1 MCDPEHEVYYIKAD
15 SVFAPSNN
23 TFTVYL
29 NTPLRNVVKAELMS
43 ASVHSNVTSSA
54 GSSYM
59 YVYVNELSTKFN
71 DRANG
76 QIAIQVSGQTSNIG
90 SNPSGTIANLSK
102 LASSIAAVPLEEI
115 LHRTTFTVG
124 QNYPAQSIFIEP
136 IRQIDRLTIELLSG
150 GGASLQNAGNT
161 FLVFRFTCA
170 KGNRCLY

>member
-1 MCDPEHEVYYIKAD
+1 MCDPEHEVYYVKAD

-29 NTPLRNVVKAELMS
+29 NTPLRNVVRAELMS
-43 ASVHSNVTSSA
+43 LSAHSNVSSSA

-59 YVYVNELSTKFN
+59 YVYVNELVSKFN

-76 QIAIQVSGQTSNIG
+76 QISIQVSGQTSNVG

-124 QNYPAQSIFIEP
+124 QNYPAQAIFIEP
-136 IRQIDRLTIELLSG
+136 IRQINRLTIELLSD

>member
-15 SVFAPSNN
+15 SLFAPANN

-29 NTPLRNVVKAELMS
+29 NTSLRNVVKAEVMS
-43 ASVHSNVTSSA
+43 VSAHSNVTSS
-54 GSSYM
+54 GNSNYM
-59 YVYVNELSTKFN
+59 YMYVNELSTKFN

-90 SNPSGTIANLSK
+90 PNQSGTIANLSK
-102 LASSIAAVPLEEI
+102 LAASIVAVPLEEI
-115 LHRTTFTVG
+115 QQRTHFTWN
-124 QNYPAQSIFIEP
+124 QNYPAQAVFIEP
-136 IRQIDRLTIELLSG
+136 IRQINQLTIELLNDSG
-150 GGASLQNAGNT
+150 TSLINVGPT

>member
-1 MCDPEHEVYYIKAD
+1 MCDPEHEVYYVKAD
-15 SVFAPSNN
+15 SLFAPSNN

-29 NTPLRNVVKAELMS
+29 NTPLRNVVRAELMS
-43 ASVHSNVTSSA
+43 LSAHSNVSSSA

-59 YVYVNELSTKFN
+59 YVYVNELVSKFN

-76 QIAIQVSGQTSNIG
+76 QISIQVSGQTSNVG
-90 SNPSGTIANLSK
+90 SNPTGTIANLSK
-102 LASSIAAVPLEEI
+102 LATSIAAVPLEEI
-115 LHRTTFTVG
+115 LHRTTFTWN
-124 QNYPAQSIFIEP
+124 QNYPAQAVFIEP
-136 IRQIDRLTIELLSG
+136 IRQINRLTIELLSG

>member
-15 SVFAPSNN
+15 SLFAPANN

-29 NTPLRNVVKAELMS
+29 NTSLRNVVKAEVMS
-43 ASVHSNVTSSA
+43 VSAHSNVVSS
-54 GSSYM
+54 GNSNYM
-59 YVYVNELSTKFN
+59 YVYINELSTKFN

-90 SNPSGTIANLSK
+90 SNPSGTITNLSK
-102 LASSIAAVPLEEI
+102 LATSIAAVPLEEVQQ
-115 LHRTTFTVG
+115 RTTFTVG
-124 QNYPAQSIFIEP
+124 QNYPAQAVFIEP

-150 GGASLQNAGNT
+150 TGTSLQNVGPT

>member
-1 MCDPEHEVYYIKAD
+1 MCDPEHEVYYVKAD

-23 TFTVYL
+23 TFTVYM
-29 NTPLRNVVKAELMS
+29 NTPLRNVVRAELMS
-43 ASVHSNVTSSA
+43 LSAHSNVSSSA

-59 YVYVNELSTKFN
+59 YVYVNELTSKFN

-76 QIAIQVSGQTSNIG
+76 QIAIQVSGQTSNVG

-102 LASSIAAVPLEEI
+102 LATSIAAVPLEEI

-124 QNYPAQSIFIEP
+124 QNYPAQAVFIEP
-136 IRQIDRLTIELLSG
+136 IRQINRLTIELLSG

>member
-29 NTPLRNVVKAELMS
+29 NTSLRNVVRAEVMS
-43 ASVHSNVTSSA
+43 LSAHSNVVSS
-54 GSSYM
+54 GNQNYM

-102 LASSIAAVPLEEI
+102 LATSIVAVPLEEI
-115 LHRTTFTVG
+115 QQRTTFTWN
-124 QNYPAQSIFIEP
+124 QNYPAQAVFIDP

-150 GGASLQNAGNT
+150 NGTSLQNVGNT

-170 KGNRCLY
+170 KGNRFLY

>member
-43 ASVHSNVTSSA
+43 ASVHSNVSSSV

-90 SNPSGTIANLSK
+90 PNPTSTIANLSK
-102 LASSIAAVPLEEI
+102 LASSIAAVPLEEVQQ
-115 LHRTTFTVG
+115 RTTFTVG
-124 QNYPAQSIFIEP
+124 QNYPAQAIFIEP
-136 IRQIDRLTIELLSG
+136 IRQIERLTIELLSG

>member
-1 MCDPEHEVYYIKAD
+1 MCDPEHEVYYVKAD

-29 NTPLRNVVKAELMS
+29 NTPLRNVVRAELMS
-43 ASVHSNVTSSA
+43 LSAHSNVISS
-54 GSSYM
+54 GSGNYM
-59 YVYVNELSTKFN
+59 YVYVNELVSKFN

-76 QIAIQVSGQTSNIG
+76 QISIQVSGQTSNIG

-102 LASSIAAVPLEEI
+102 LATSIVAVPLEEI
-115 LHRTTFTVG
+115 QQRTTFTVG
-124 QNYPAQSIFIEP
+124 QNYPAQAFFIEP
-136 IRQIDRLTIELLSG
+136 IRQIDRLTIELLNGS
-150 GGASLQNAGNT
+150 GASLQNVGPT